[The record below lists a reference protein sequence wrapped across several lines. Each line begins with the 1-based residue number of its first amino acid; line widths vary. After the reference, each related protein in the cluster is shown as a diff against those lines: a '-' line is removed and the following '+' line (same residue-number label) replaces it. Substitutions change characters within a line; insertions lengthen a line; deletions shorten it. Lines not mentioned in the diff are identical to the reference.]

1 MLLRTPRATRTS
13 TIFPYPTVFRF
24 KIVLDACNPIAES
37 APSNVGVR
45 YFTSLED
52 SLMERLQKEF
62 QTTRFVKAFN
72 SVGYQQLID
81 PQLADGPPTMFIC
94 GNDADAKRDVSDLL
108 SGLGWEAA
116 DMGMAESARAI
127 ERSEEHTSELQSL
140 MRI

>member
-1 MLLRTPRATRTS
+1 
-13 TIFPYPTVFRF
+13 
-24 KIVLDACNPIAES
+24 
-37 APSNVGVR
+37 
-45 YFTSLED
+45 
-52 SLMERLQKEF
+52 MERLQKEF

-127 ERSEEHTSELQSL
+127 EPLFMLWNTASLLHGQTTRRSEEHTSELQSL
-140 MRI
+140 MRISYAVFCLQK

>member
-1 MLLRTPRATRTS
+1 MRISDWSSDVCSSDL
-13 TIFPYPTVFRF
+13 
-24 KIVLDACNPIAES
+24 ES
-37 APSNVGVR
+37 APSNGVVR

-108 SGLGWEAA
+108 SGLGWEA
-116 DMGMAESARAI
+116 DRKSTRLN
-127 ERSEEHTSELQSL
+127 SSH
-140 MRI
+140 